1 MTLIRLAKPSVP
13 PVTKLIKRYQE
24 VLRTGMLTNAKYVAK
39 FEKACGQF
47 LGNRNVVAVEN
58 GTAGLMLAII
68 ALKLKGEVILP
79 SFTYSSTGHVLLWN
93 GLKPVFADIDP
104 LTFNLDPKDVERKIT
119 KHTSAIMPVHCFGN
133 PANIDAIQ
141 KLARKYK
148 LKVIYDAAHA
158 FGSLYKGQSLAKF
171 GDAVVYSFTPT
182 KVLTT
187 AEGGLVAV
195 KDKKLVPVLKL
206 GRYNGDSEKRE
217 EEFLGITARM
227 TEFSAILGLENLKR
241 FKNDLAKR
249 RKLVHYYQHELQNIS
264 RIMFQKV
271 SSNNFSVYRDMA
283 IIVNGPQKLRDQL
296 LDKLHKN
303 NIQAKAYFYPPLH
316 KKIVYRKWTKH
327 LNLPNTEWITDRVIS
342 LPLHSGMKFSEVD
355 KVCKIIKEFI
365 NKEKKII

>member
-1 MTLIRLAKPSVP
+1 MSLIRLAKPAVP
-13 PVTKLIKRYQE
+13 PITKLVKRYQE

-93 GLKPVFADIDP
+93 GIKPVFADIDP

-119 KHTSAIMPVHCFGN
+119 RKTSAIMPVHCFGN
-133 PANIDAIQ
+133 PVDIAAIE
-141 KLARKYK
+141 KLARKHK

-158 FGSLYKGQSLAKF
+158 FGSLYKGQPLAKF

-195 KDKKLVPVLKL
+195 KKQSLVPLLKL
-206 GRYNGDSEKRE
+206 GRYNGDSVNLK

-227 TEFSAILGLENLKR
+227 TEFSAILGLENLRSLK
-241 FKNDLAKR
+241 KHLAKR
-249 RKLVHYYQHELQNIS
+249 LKLVRYYQKKLKNVAEI
-264 RIMFQKV
+264 IFQKI
-271 SSNNFSVYRDMA
+271 SPGNFSVYRDMT
-283 IIVNGPQKLRDQL
+283 IVINGPRKLRNEL
-296 LDKLHKN
+296 LVKLHKN
-303 NIQAKAYFYPPLH
+303 NIQAKSYFSPPLH
-316 KKIVYRKWTKH
+316 KKTVYRKWSQNLK
-327 LNLPNTEWITDRVIS
+327 LPNTGWLADRIID
-342 LPLHSGMKFSEVD
+342 LPLHAELTFSEID
-355 KVCKIIKEFI
+355 KVCNIIKSFI
-365 NKEKKII
+365 NKEKK